1 MNNKSIFKSKTLYVA
16 LGLIA
21 ILFIL
26 DILGIKLGTT
36 ITDENSSL
44 GLSALES
51 SGFQFLSM
59 LKIVP
64 PIFLLIGL
72 LDVWVPRETM
82 IKLMGDKSGMI
93 GIAIAFLM
101 GTLTAGP
108 LVAAFPVAM
117 IMLKKG
123 ARYANVLFFL
133 MIWASSKLPI
143 IFFQATTLG
152 LTYTIISNITLIIVY
167 LIGSIIIEKMLSKNE
182 LNKIYELAKIN

>member
-1 MNNKSIFKSKTLYVA
+1 MNNKSILKSKTLYVA

-21 ILFIL
+21 ILFVL

-36 ITDENSSL
+36 ITDNKSSL

-51 SGFQFLSM
+51 AGFQFLSM

-82 IKLMGDKSGMI
+82 IKLMGDKSGII

-152 LTYTIISNITLIIVY
+152 LTYTIISNVTLIIVY
-167 LIGSIIIEKMLSKNE
+167 LIGSIVIEKMLSKNDI
-182 LNKIYELAKIN
+182 NKIYELAKIS